1 MRLIE
6 KLSLPLHFQ
15 HRGASID
22 RIFRFRVLM
31 DTCLN
36 ILHRIGMFLFHLI
49 QRYLY
54 SLDSLPVLG
63 LFNGGVVALISHKVM
78 IILLHRPVST
88 WRLMLVWPCLFE
100 FDVITLALLHR
111 GLSSRKK
118 GYKWGS
124 VAVVILIMFL
134 SSVFAS
140 LYFEAN
146 VQLYWERSIQVISI
160 QNPAYEKVVSDWK
173 FLGRFMA
180 EGNGSFGKV
189 FIVYAL
195 IGGVAVLCRLVLE
208 QFQRRPSFVSR
219 DNSELDQTE
228 GQLRALIALPHV
240 RVLLLLL
247 FITLLLPSHPW
258 RHMTATLGY
267 DIVVAAFTVMKS
279 NALPRQEAT
288 VRSGGPITQTFGN
301 RNYNPTEDPYYITNL
316 HQPMYEFIVRA
327 LEEAEFTNIV
337 HITLESMRED
347 SFPFQEDGLLNQYI
361 HQNLKLLEPV
371 NTQAITPFMA
381 SLAEHTLSWHTLWTT
396 VPFTH
401 KAMLGCTS
409 LLNLQTDG

>member
-6 KLSLPLHFQ
+6 KLSSPLHVQ
-15 HRGASID
+15 HRRASID
-22 RIFRFRVLM
+22 QMFGLEALM

-36 ILHRIGMFLFHLI
+36 ILYRIGMLLIHLI

-54 SLDSLPVLG
+54 SLDKLLFLG
-63 LFNGGVVALISHKVM
+63 LFNSGVVALISHKVM
-78 IILLHRPVST
+78 IILLHSPVST
-88 WRLMLVWPCLFE
+88 WGLILTWPCLFE

-124 VAVVILIMFL
+124 AAVVILVMFL

-140 LYFEAN
+140 FYLEAN
-146 VQLYWERSIQVISI
+146 VELYWERSIQVTSV
-160 QNPAYEKVVSDWK
+160 QKFANEKVVSDWK
-173 FLGRFMA
+173 FLGRLME
-180 EGNGSFGKV
+180 EGNGTFSKV
-189 FIVYAL
+189 FIAYAL

-208 QFQRRPSFVSR
+208 QFQRHPSFVSR
-219 DNSELDQTE
+219 DDSDLDQTD
-228 GQLRALIALPHV
+228 GRLRALIALPRV
-240 RVLLLLL
+240 RVLLLLI
-247 FITLLLPSHPW
+247 FVTLLLPSHPW

-267 DIVVAAFTVMKS
+267 DIVVAALTVMKS
-279 NALPRQEAT
+279 NAFPHQEAT
-288 VRSGGPITQTFGN
+288 ARSVGPITQTFGN

-316 HQPMYEFIVRA
+316 HQPIHDFIIRA
-327 LEEAEFTNIV
+327 LEGAEFTNIV

-371 NTQAITPFMA
+371 NTQAITPFMV

-409 LLNLQTDG
+409 LRNLQADG